1 MKQLLPV
8 ILFLFFATIVCAQ
21 KAPGKNTAYVELFG
35 NGLLGS
41 INYERQLTNHPA
53 LAIHVGAGIYAT
65 KDDHVKAY
73 LTIPFGINYL
83 LKFNKR
89 SMLDIGFGA
98 TWTKPEVKL
107 YAIVDRK
114 DGNYVN
120 HDYFNFVP
128 SLGYRHHTSNNL
140 MWRCSITPVITHS
153 IGIIP
158 FFGFAFGKV
167 F

>member
-1 MKQLLPV
+1 MKQFIPV
-8 ILFLFFATIVCAQ
+8 ILFSFFATIVCAQ
-21 KAPGKNTAYVELFG
+21 KAPGKNTAYLELFG
-35 NGLLGS
+35 NGLISS
-41 INYERQLTNHPA
+41 INYERELTNHPA
-53 LAIHVGAGIYAT
+53 FAIHVGIGTYIT
-65 KDDHVKAY
+65 HDDKFKAY
-73 LTIPFGINYL
+73 PTIPVGINYL
-83 LKFNKR
+83 LKFNNR

-120 HDYFNFVP
+120 RDYINYVP
-128 SLGYRHHTSNNL
+128 SVGYRHHTKNNL

-153 IGIIP
+153 IGVIP
-158 FFGFAFGKV
+158 FFGFAFGKI